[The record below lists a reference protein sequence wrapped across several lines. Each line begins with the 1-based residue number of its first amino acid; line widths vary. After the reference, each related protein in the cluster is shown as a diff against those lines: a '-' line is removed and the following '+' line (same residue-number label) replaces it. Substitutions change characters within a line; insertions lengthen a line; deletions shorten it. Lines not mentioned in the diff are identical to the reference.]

1 MLIRLGFGEGNFL
14 SMSMVDYLWLMTST
28 WQKLLRSFG
37 SACGSRGLH
46 GACFMDAAAVNGL

>member
-28 WQKLLRSFG
+28 WQKLLQGFG
-37 SACGSRGLH
+37 SASGNRGFH